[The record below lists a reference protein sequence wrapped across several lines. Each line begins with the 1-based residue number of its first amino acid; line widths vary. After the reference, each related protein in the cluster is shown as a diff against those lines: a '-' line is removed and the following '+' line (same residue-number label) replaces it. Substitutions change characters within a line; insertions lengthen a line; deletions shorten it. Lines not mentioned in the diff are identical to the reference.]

1 MTFSAIVLAAVLSP
15 AAQAPPPAPKPAPAV
30 KSADLPAPA
39 SGPTQGFID
48 AGLAAFRKRH
58 FAQAETEFSKA
69 EESDPQSA
77 AAAFYLGYTIY
88 KRHEHRR
95 NAPEKQKA
103 LELFSKA
110 FSIDPGI
117 RPVWGSK

>member
-1 MTFSAIVLAAVLSP
+1 MTLFAIVLAAVLSP
-15 AAQAPPPAPKPAPAV
+15 TAQAPPPQKPAV
-30 KSADLPAPA
+30 KSADLPASA
-39 SGPTQGFID
+39 GGPTQGFLD

-69 EESDPQSA
+69 AESDPQSA

-88 KRHEHRR
+88 KRHEHTR

-110 FSIDPGI
+110 FSIEPGFK
-117 RPVWGSK
+117 PVWGSK

>member
-1 MTFSAIVLAAVLSP
+1 MTLSAIVLAAVLSP
-15 AAQAPPPAPKPAPAV
+15 AAQAPPPAPKPAV
-30 KSADLPAPA
+30 KSADLAPSA
-39 SGPTQGFID
+39 TGPTQGFID

-58 FAQAETEFSKA
+58 FAQAETEFNKA

-110 FSIDPGI
+110 FSIEPGFK
-117 RPVWGSK
+117 PVWGSK

>member
-1 MTFSAIVLAAVLSP
+1 MTLSAIVLAAVLSP
-15 AAQAPPPAPKPAPAV
+15 AATAPPPAPNPEV
-30 KSADLPAPA
+30 KSADLPSSPA
-39 SGPTQGFID
+39 GPTQGFID

-58 FAQAETEFSKA
+58 FAQAETEFNKA

-110 FSIDPGI
+110 FSIEPGFK
-117 RPVWGSK
+117 PVWGSK

>member
-1 MTFSAIVLAAVLSP
+1 M
-15 AAQAPPPAPKPAPAV
+15 
-30 KSADLPAPA
+30 
-39 SGPTQGFID
+39 SGT
-48 AGLAAFRKRH
+48 
-58 FAQAETEFSKA
+58 
-69 EESDPQSA
+69 DPQSA

-88 KRHEHRR
+88 KRHEHTR

-110 FSIDPGI
+110 FSIEPGF

>member
-1 MTFSAIVLAAVLSP
+1 MTLPAIVLATVLSP
-15 AAQAPPPAPKPAPAV
+15 AAQAPPPPAPPVQSSDLAP
-30 KSADLPAPA
+30 SATGPA
-39 SGPTQGFID
+39 QGFID
-48 AGLAAFRKRH
+48 AGLAAFRKRR
-58 FAQAETEFSKA
+58 FAQAETEFTKA
-69 EESDPQSA
+69 EDADPKSP

-103 LELFSKA
+103 LDLFSKA
-110 FSIDPGI
+110 FSLDPGF